1 MLGFEN
7 KKILLFND
15 IDEKNMSY
23 TWKALDP
30 KDESSTTVV
39 VYDDIGKQRIT
50 RHLTLTKDEFCGLHI
65 PARSERTLNSIMVKE
80 LAREKREIEEAK
92 KKADERSA
100 LRRSEMAS
108 AKATWPDKKIV
119 SHLVSNICMH
129 KDKSICNHDG
139 WCSEYCTRRAVH
151 VSAPTDAT
159 DAELRRIAIEK
170 LVAEGTAVPFQN
182 RAGRSDSSG
191 SDSDG
196 GSRGGYRYRRRS
208 RRRGRKLRK
217 QTRKH

>member
-1 MLGFEN
+1 
-7 KKILLFND
+7 
-15 IDEKNMSY
+15 MSY
-23 TWKALDP
+23 TWSALYP

-39 VYDDIGKQRIT
+39 VYDDRGIARN
-50 RHLTLTKDEFCGLHI
+50 LTLTKDEFCGLHI

-100 LRRSEMAS
+100 LRQSEIAS
-108 AKATWPDKKIV
+108 AKATWPDKIKIV
-119 SHLVSNICMH
+119 SHKVRVNIH
-129 KDKSICNHDG
+129 KDGKM
-139 WCSEYCTRRAVH
+139 CTKVRCHKTPHIGREVNVLAPSNATTEELQNIAVKRHNEMMARGTVPSYVPKEFAAAVSSAANRR
-151 VSAPTDAT
+151 T
-159 DAELRRIAIEK
+159 
-170 LVAEGTAVPFQN
+170 Q
-182 RAGRSDSSG
+182 SDSSG

-196 GSRGGYRYRRRS
+196 GSRGGYRSRRRS

>member
-1 MLGFEN
+1 MWRFRN
-7 KKILLFND
+7 ILLFND
-15 IDEKNMSY
+15 IDEKNMSTY
-23 TWKALDP
+23 TWRVLDP

-39 VYDDIGKQRIT
+39 VYDDSGKQRIT

-92 KKADERSA
+92 KKAEERSA
-100 LRRSEMAS
+100 LRQSEIAY
-108 AKATWPDKKIV
+108 AKATWPDKPIV
-119 SHLVSNICMH
+119 SHTVHDLCMH
-129 KDKSICNHDG
+129 KDRSICNSF
-139 WCSEYCTRRAVH
+139 WCRKYSTRPTAH
-151 VSAPTDAT
+151 VWAPTDAT
-159 DAELRRIAIEK
+159 KAELRRIAIEK
-170 LVAEGTAVPFQN
+170 LVAEGIAVPFQN

-196 GSRGGYRYRRRS
+196 GSRGGYRSRRRS

-217 QTRKH
+217 RTRKH

>member
-7 KKILLFND
+7 KKILLFID

-100 LRRSEMAS
+100 LRRSEIDS
-108 AKATWPDKKIV
+108 AKATWPDKKIK
-119 SHLVSNICMH
+119 SHLVPICMH
-129 KDKSICNHDG
+129 KYNSICNRGG
-139 WCSEYCTRRAVH
+139 WCSEYCTRRAVN
-151 VSAPTDAT
+151 VLAPTDAT

-170 LVAEGTAVPFQN
+170 LVAEGVPFHN

-196 GSRGGYRYRRRS
+196 GSRGGYRSRRRS